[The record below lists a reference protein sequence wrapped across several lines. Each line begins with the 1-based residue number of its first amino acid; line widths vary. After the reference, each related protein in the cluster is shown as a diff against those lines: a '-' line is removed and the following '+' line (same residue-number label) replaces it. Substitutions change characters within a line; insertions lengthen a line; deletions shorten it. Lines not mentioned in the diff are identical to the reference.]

1 MPPPLNEQELRRA
14 EFSEGTRIRLA
25 DGQEWTFPKPWIR
38 LFPRRGQDGK
48 FGIGGGLTFGSAYN
62 DLLDEYA
69 EAEGDDEEIFA
80 RITIQFRM
88 ACLLLVQNYDLTD
101 KQLEQLLILEP
112 DEEDNQ
118 AMWRDEIL
126 PLLLGLAPKP
136 SADGS
141 ATPSSPTA

>member
-1 MPPPLNEQELRRA
+1 MPPPLNEESLRRA

-48 FGIGGGLTFGSAYN
+48 IDVGGGLTFGSTFN
-62 DLLDEYA
+62 ELLDEYV
-69 EAEGDDEEIFA
+69 ELDEDKVIPKVGV
-80 RITIQFRM
+80 QFRM
-88 ACLLLVQNYDLTD
+88 ACLLLVQNYDLSD
-101 KQLEQLLILEP
+101 KQLEQLLIFEP
-112 DEEDNQ
+112 DNDDNL
-118 AMWRDEIL
+118 AMWRDELL
-126 PLLLGLAPKP
+126 PLLLGIAPKP